1 MKLLIIL
8 YTGPAPQR
16 VSAVLEAHEAGGY
29 TAIDRAH
36 GWGGMGRVEG
46 TRAWPGETSVLFTVV
61 PDGAVGAL
69 EEALRALASDAAAG
83 ERLHVAVVPVE
94 HFFQVRKGHVS

>member
-8 YTGPAPQR
+8 YTGPTPQR
-16 VSAVLEAHEAGGY
+16 VTSVLEAHHADGY

-36 GWGGMGRVEG
+36 GRGGSGRVEG
-46 TRAWPGETSVLFTVV
+46 TRAWPGDTSVLFTVV
-61 PDGAVGAL
+61 PDERVGGLEGAL
-69 EEALRALASDAAAG
+69 RGLAADASAG

-94 HFFQVRKGHVS
+94 DFF